1 MGKYSFVL
9 SDTLYK
15 QYYLFKE
22 HQDYD
27 KDILL
32 HLLKF
37 RCGEFLTNTRQL
49 DDIGIGD
56 RVSKSLYDSLKHA
69 RLTKQTL
76 EELARKTDYKLI
88 LCDDRTDYPYVNIMS
103 DQISSHITGCF
114 YRNAN
119 KSLEISRLF
128 IAGKIANS
136 RTVIDRFKR
145 DHISSDKQLSLF
157 LSVSEKLKRSK
168 NQALVAESSDTLRGI
183 EGEAATTY
191 FSVFNQMIISQCE
204 DFPFNGRNRR
214 PPKDKV
220 NALLSFVYTLLNH
233 EVQSALETVGLDPY
247 VGFLHTDRPGRASLA
262 LDMMEELRAY
272 LADRLVLSL
281 INRKQISGK
290 GFVEHGDNGIVMD
303 EDIRKGVLLAWQ
315 KRKKETI
322 IHPYLNESVPIG
334 LIPYIQAMLLARF
347 LRNDLDNYPVFL
359 MK

>member
-1 MGKYSFVL
+1 MN
-9 SDTLYK
+9 TLYVTTPEA
-15 QYYLFKE
+15 YLTKDGENVVIRVKE
-22 HQDYD
+22 
-27 KDILL
+27 KDI
-32 HLLKF
+32 F
-37 RCGEFLTNTRQL
+37 RIPVLNIEGIVTFGYIGASPALMKMCAERNVGLCFLSANGQFQ
-49 DDIGIGD
+49 G
-56 RVSKSLYDSLKHA
+56 RVSGP
-69 RLTKQTL
+69 TKGNVLLRRTQYRI
-76 EELARKTDYKLI
+76 A
-88 LCDDRTDYPYVNIMS
+88 DD
-103 DQISSHITGCF
+103 
-114 YRNAN
+114 AN

-247 VGFLHTDRPGRASLA
+247 VGFLHT
-262 LDMMEELRAY
+262 MEELRAY